1 MSHKNEEG
9 EPLPGE
15 TAEKRGGTAEE
26 RPRGMTLRFQQPRP
40 PQTGE
45 IEKYPLLLPE
55 TAGLVRGSEAQAV
68 QDGSLLDQGA
78 RLSLRKDR
86 VRDGSNLSEAVIQG
100 AISRLLSYL
109 KGERERYWPQGRYLN
124 AESRAV
130 FGRFFSQ
137 ELLREVRVVALSGR
151 RLTNPP
157 FYDTARKL
165 GIANLPDLPHTA
177 SVTFLDVIVFNEQ
190 ITNRGLFHSLVHAAQ
205 VRVFGPRFFTELYVR
220 GVMRVRSYS
229 LAPMKAQA
237 FALDTRFASNPE
249 QTFSVEGEIRT
260 WFNEARY

>member
-1 MSHKNEEG
+1 M
-9 EPLPGE
+9 
-15 TAEKRGGTAEE
+15 
-26 RPRGMTLRFQQPRP
+26 
-40 PQTGE
+40 
-45 IEKYPLLLPE
+45 
-55 TAGLVRGSEAQAV
+55 
-68 QDGSLLDQGA
+68 
-78 RLSLRKDR
+78 
-86 VRDGSNLSEAVIQG
+86 
-100 AISRLLSYL
+100 
-109 KGERERYWPQGRYLN
+109 N

-220 GVMRVRSYS
+220 
-229 LAPMKAQA
+229 
-237 FALDTRFASNPE
+237 E
-249 QTFSVEGEIRT
+249 
-260 WFNEARY
+260 